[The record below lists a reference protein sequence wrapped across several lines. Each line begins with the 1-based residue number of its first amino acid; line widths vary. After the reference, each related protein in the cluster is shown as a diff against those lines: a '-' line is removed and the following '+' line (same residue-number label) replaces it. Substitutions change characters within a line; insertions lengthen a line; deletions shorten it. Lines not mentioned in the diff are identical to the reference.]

1 MRYRIGT
8 EPVADGYLLDV
19 GAFAGIA
26 VLSLTL
32 GLGFVVAGLRSRHH
46 WLTLW
51 GSGLALSSAGYLG
64 FLLLH

>member
-8 EPVADGYLLDV
+8 EPAADGYLLDL
-19 GAFAGIA
+19 GAFTGIA
-26 VLSLTL
+26 ALSLAI
-32 GLGFVVAGLRSRHH
+32 GVGFVLAGLRSRHH

-64 FLLLH
+64 FQLLH